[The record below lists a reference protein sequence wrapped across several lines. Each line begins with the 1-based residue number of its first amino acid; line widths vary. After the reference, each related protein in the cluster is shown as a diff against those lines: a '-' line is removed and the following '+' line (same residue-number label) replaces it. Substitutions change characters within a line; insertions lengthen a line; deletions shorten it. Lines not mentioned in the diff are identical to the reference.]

1 MRSLATHPDA
11 EAEQLRA
18 SELATAW
25 YKASMAAELA
35 RGGTDQLLLG
45 AVEHVLGAALVLDAK
60 LRVVHATQ
68 RAVELLG
75 PVPPGTNAAA
85 VLCGDSPKRPVAEAL
100 ARGEA
105 VQAVVPGARRG
116 QGVSMLQVRALPF
129 DGTGEAGALKP
140 GRAPSGFV
148 VLVSETEA
156 PSSEGPILFHGMWTV
171 DARMKELFRIIE
183 RVAADDVTVLVRG
196 DTGAGKELV
205 AQAVHQL
212 SSRREGPFRAINC
225 AALPPNLLESELF
238 GHTKGA
244 FTGAV
249 RDAPGHFQLA
259 HGGTLFL
266 DEVAELPLELQAK
279 LLRALETRT
288 VLPVGGREPIPV
300 DVRIVSATHR
310 SLRKE
315 VEAARFRAD
324 LMYRLRVIPLFLPP
338 LRERPGDVRLLVERL
353 IEETNRTHRRRI
365 ARISE
370 VAMAALER
378 HDWPGNVRELKNV
391 LAYAYAI
398 GDGPVLELSHLPPEL
413 SAPELGGRAPLV
425 GADAT
430 LPQRADSPEARRIL
444 EALARSGQSRERAAQ
459 ILGLSRVTLWRR
471 MKALGLA
478 KTRATD

>member
-1 MRSLATHPDA
+1 MRATTPPSEPA
-11 EAEQLRA
+11 VGARA
-18 SELATAW
+18 VELAAAW
-25 YKASMAAELA
+25 YNAAMAAELG
-35 RGGTDQLLLG
+35 RGDDERLLLE

-60 LRVVHATQ
+60 LRVVHATP
-68 RAVELLG
+68 RATALLG
-75 PVPPGTNAAA
+75 PVPPGTSAAA

-116 QGVSMLQVRALPF
+116 EGVSMLQVRALPF
-129 DGTGEAGALKP
+129 GAE
-140 GRAPSGFV
+140 GSGKGAKGHGYV
-148 VLVSETEA
+148 VLVSETAA
-156 PSSEGPILFHGMWTV
+156 PSSDGPIHFHGMWTA
-171 DARMKELFRIIE
+171 DARMKELFRILE
-183 RVAADDVTVLVRG
+183 RVADDEATVLVRG

-205 AQAVHQL
+205 AQALHDL
-212 SSRREGPFRAINC
+212 SPRRGGPFRAINC

-238 GHTKGA
+238 GHVKGA
-244 FTGAV
+244 FTGAL
-249 RDAPGHFQLA
+249 RDTPGHFQLA
-259 HGGTLFL
+259 SGGTLFL

-279 LLRALETRT
+279 LLRALETRA
-288 VLPVGGREPIPV
+288 VLPVGGREPIPI

-315 VEAARFRAD
+315 VEAGRFRAD

-338 LRERPGDVRLLVERL
+338 LRERSGDVRLLVERM
-353 IEETNRTHRRRI
+353 IEETNRTHRRTI
-365 ARISE
+365 ARVAE
-370 VAMAALER
+370 AAMAALER

-398 GDGPVLELSHLPPEL
+398 GDGPVLELAHLPAEL

-425 GADAT
+425 GAEAT
-430 LPQRADSPEARRIL
+430 EPARAESPEARRIL

-471 MKALGLA
+471 MKALGIA
-478 KTRATD
+478 KGRAD